1 MSINLFEPYRI
12 GTMEVKNRFVRSA
25 TWDGTA
31 DSSGAVTD
39 TSVALYQ
46 KLAQGGVGLII
57 SGYTFISPLGQA
69 TTGQYGVHTDDM
81 ITGLRRLTGVAHEG
95 GTKIVLQIVHAG
107 INSGYLGKR
116 GITMQAVSKLERIR
130 TQHREM
136 TEEDIESLISD
147 YVAAILRA
155 REAGF
160 NAVQLHGAHG
170 YIMSQFLS
178 PLFNLR
184 RDRWGGSAENRR
196 RFHLE
201 LIQKARQAVG
211 ADFPI
216 LIKFGVRDDEEG
228 GLSLDEGLE
237 TARQMEKEGIDAI
250 EVSGGVGS
258 SAVQLTRKGDTEN
271 AYYRDR
277 AAAVKKVVTIPVI
290 AVGGIRSLEI
300 SEDIVN
306 SGDADLISMSRP
318 FIREPDLISRWQR
331 GETEPATCI
340 SCNRCFRIL
349 ARGEPLECGEDRR
362 LREKAARSN

>member
-1 MSINLFEPYRI
+1 MSMNLFEPYRI
-12 GTMEVKNRFVRSA
+12 GTMEVKNHFVRSA
-25 TWDGTA
+25 TWDSTA

-39 TSVALYQ
+39 TSVALYR

-57 SGYTFISPLGQA
+57 SGYAFISPLGQA
-69 TTGQYGVHTDDM
+69 TTGQYGVHTDGM
-81 ITGLRRLTGVAHEG
+81 ITGLRRLTREAHEG
-95 GTKIVLQIVHAG
+95 GAKIALQMVHAG
-107 INSGYLGKR
+107 INSGYLGR
-116 GITMQAVSKLERIR
+116 RRINLQAVSKLERIK
-130 TQHREM
+130 TPHHEM
-136 TEEDIESLISD
+136 TDEEIEALISD
-147 YVAAILRA
+147 YIAAVLRA

-160 NAVQLHGAHG
+160 DAVQLHGAHG

-201 LIQKARQAVG
+201 LIRKARQAVG

-216 LIKFGVRDDEEG
+216 MIKFGVRDDEEG
-228 GLSLDEGLE
+228 GLTLAEGLE

-250 EVSGGVGS
+250 EISGGFGS
-258 SAVQLTRKGDTEN
+258 PSVQLTREGDPEN
-271 AYYRDR
+271 AYYRER
-277 AAAVKKVVTIPVI
+277 AAVVKKAITVPVI
-290 AVGGIRSLEI
+290 VVGGIRSLEM

-318 FIREPDLISRWQR
+318 FIREPDLIARWQK
-331 GETEPATCI
+331 GETKPATCI

-362 LREKAARSN
+362 IREKAAKNK

>member
-1 MSINLFEPYRI
+1 MKINLFEPYRI
-12 GTMEVKNRFVRSA
+12 GKLEVKNRFVRSA

-39 TSVALYQ
+39 TSVSLYQ
-46 KLAQGGVGLII
+46 KLAQGGVGLIV
-57 SGYTFISPLGQA
+57 SGYAFISPLGQA

-81 ITGLRRLTGVAHEG
+81 IAGLRRLIGVAHEW
-95 GTKIVLQIVHAG
+95 GTKIALQIVHAG
-107 INSGYLGKR
+107 INSGYLGRR
-116 GITMQAVSKLERIR
+116 GVNLQAVSKLERIK
-130 TQHREM
+130 TPHHEM
-136 TEEDIESLISD
+136 TDEEIGALISD
-147 YVAAILRA
+147 YVAAVLRA

-160 NAVQLHGAHG
+160 DAIQLHGAHG

-178 PLFNLR
+178 PLFNIR
-184 RDRWGGSAENRR
+184 QDRWGGSAENRR

-201 LIQKARQAVG
+201 LIRRARQAVG
-211 ADFPI
+211 ADFPFM
-216 LIKFGVRDDEEG
+216 IKFGVRDDEEG
-228 GLSLDEGLE
+228 GLSMAEGLE

-250 EVSGGVGS
+250 EISGGFGS
-258 SAVQLTRKGDTEN
+258 SAVQLTKKGDPEN

-277 AAAVKKVVTIPVI
+277 AAAVKKAVKVPVI
-290 AVGGIRSLEI
+290 VVGGIRSLEM
-300 SEDIVN
+300 SGDIVN

-318 FIREPDLISRWQR
+318 FIREPDLIARWQR

-362 LREKAARSN
+362 IREKAAKNN